1 MQSTVFRNRTEAAK
15 ELAERLYWLK
25 DEKHENKSATA
36 AVIMAVPRG
45 GVVIGEMLLHRSL
58 VLNLI

>member
-1 MQSTVFRNRTEAAK
+1 MQSIVFRNRTEAAK

-36 AVIMAVPRG
+36 AR
-45 GVVIGEMLLHRSL
+45 
-58 VLNLI
+58 